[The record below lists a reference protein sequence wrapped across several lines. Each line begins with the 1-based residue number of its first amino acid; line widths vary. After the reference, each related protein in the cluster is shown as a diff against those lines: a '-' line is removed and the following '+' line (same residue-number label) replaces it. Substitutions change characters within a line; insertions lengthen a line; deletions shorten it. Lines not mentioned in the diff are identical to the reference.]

1 MVLSPESLPAGS
13 APDASGAAA
22 GLRAALRLLLGLQ
35 HWGVRC
41 VVVCPGSR
49 SAPLAVAA
57 GLLQSRGLILKTA
70 LDERSASF
78 FALGLGRASGR
89 PAAVVTTSGSAVA
102 QLLPACVEADHGAI
116 PLLLITA
123 DRPDRLKGCGAN
135 QSVNQEEFLRCSCRW
150 VGQGSGAGLAGM
162 ATAEID
168 AFARTAYLHAIGR
181 HGPLPAGAVHLN
193 LPFEEPLHVGAAA
206 LQNLAG
212 ELAEAIQIGRA
223 HV

>member
-1 MVLSPESLPAGS
+1 M
-13 APDASGAAA
+13 
-22 GLRAALRLLLGLQ
+22 
-35 HWGVRC
+35 
-41 VVVCPGSR
+41 
-49 SAPLAVAA
+49 
-57 GLLQSRGLILKTA
+57 
-70 LDERSASF
+70 
-78 FALGLGRASGR
+78 
-89 PAAVVTTSGSAVA
+89 VTTSGSAVA

-193 LPFEEPLHVGAAA
+193 LPFEEPLHVGGSA
-206 LQNLAG
+206 LQDLAS
-212 ELAEAIQIGRA
+212 ELEEGLPTLQPAILPDPACPNAGCCDSAPELRLDPDAPGVVVAGPWRGDQIGRA